1 MRQILFS
8 IIFSLIFFGIIDLS
22 KQVHAKEITNLQWKK
37 SVATGKLLTKFRE
50 TVTFPALGE
59 KAWKITLLPK
69 DCGRDREGDYSDC
82 KNNGKDAVVGHGGG
96 DRARSEY
103 STSGNR
109 YTGERWI
116 SVSIYLP
123 MDFKTVEPVSTSLFQ
138 IYEWG
143 NTNQQRHPRMML
155 RVKNGVLEPRY
166 FPVNG
171 HDVSGKII
179 KHLFIDEM
187 KDKWTTIIFHTKMG
201 KPPGEGFSK
210 MYVNDVLYNYYDGR
224 TGYGGKFFN
233 KFGIYHSWLSRW
245 KDEVHGEY
253 PTQVVYYDTLFRTN
267 SKEKI
272 LKLLKINGLNL
283 DLINFDENKQVSYSC
298 GDSNNPTWYCAIAAR
313 KSDLTVQFFVED
325 PNERAARIN
334 ATSECFKKHND
345 CTIIFSGKNN

>member
-1 MRQILFS
+1 MNKILVS
-8 IIFSLIFFGIIDLS
+8 VVFSLLIVETLNLS
-22 KQVHAKEITNLQWKK
+22 KEVNAKEITNLQWKK
-37 SVATGKLLTKFRE
+37 SVAYGKKLSKFRE
-50 TVTFPALGE
+50 TVTSPALGE
-59 KAWKITLLPK
+59 KAWKITLLPR
-69 DCGRDREGDYSDC
+69 DCGRDKDGDYSDC
-82 KNNGKDAVVGHGGG
+82 KNNGRDAVVGHGGG

-103 STSGNR
+103 STSSNR

-123 MDFKTVEPVSTSLFQ
+123 KDFKSVEPVSTSLFQ

-143 NTNQQRHPRMML
+143 NSDQQRHPRMML

-245 KDEVHGEY
+245 KDEVYGEY
-253 PTQVVYYDTLFRTN
+253 PTQVVYYDTLFRTS

-325 PNERAARIN
+325 PNERAARIK
-334 ATSECFKKHND
+334 ATSECFKEHND
-345 CTIIFSGKNN
+345 CTIIFSGKK

>member
-1 MRQILFS
+1 MGVSEFS
-8 IIFSLIFFGIIDLS
+8 NN
-22 KQVHAKEITNLQWKK
+22 VYAKEITNLQWKK
-37 SVATGKLLTKFRE
+37 SVAVGKELFKFRE
-50 TVTFPALGE
+50 TVTSPALGE

-69 DCGRDREGDYSDC
+69 DCGRDKDGDYSDC
-82 KNNGKDAVVGHGGG
+82 KNNGRDAVVGHGGG

-123 MDFKTVEPVSTSLFQ
+123 NDFKSVEPVSTSLFQ

-187 KDKWTTIIFHTKMG
+187 RDKWTTIIFHTKMG
-201 KPPGEGFSK
+201 KAPGKGFSK
-210 MYVNDVLYNYYDGR
+210 MYVNDVLYNEYDGR
-224 TGYGGKFFN
+224 TGYGGRFFN
-233 KFGIYHSWLSRW
+233 KFGIYHSWISRW
-245 KDEVHGEY
+245 NDEVHGEY
-253 PTQVVYYDTLFRTN
+253 PTQIVYYDNLFRTN
-267 SKEKI
+267 KKEKL
-272 LKLLKINGLNL
+272 LKLLK
-283 DLINFDENKQVSYSC
+283 K
-298 GDSNNPTWYCAIAAR
+298 
-313 KSDLTVQFFVED
+313 
-325 PNERAARIN
+325 
-334 ATSECFKKHND
+334 
-345 CTIIFSGKNN
+345 